1 MIIEH
6 IAVWTTDIERLKT
19 YYINFFGGRANNKYR
34 NEAKQLESYFI
45 SFESGARLEI
55 MTRVDINTRP
65 PNNESP
71 YLGMAHIAFGVKDVK
86 KVDDQAAKLRAAGY
100 PILSGPRRTGD
111 GYYEFETTDPDGN
124 LIEVTA
130 AFKGK

>member
-6 IAVWTTDIERLKT
+6 IAIWTADIERLKT
-19 YYINFFGGRANNKYR
+19 YYIDFFGGQTNSKYR
-34 NEAKQLESYFI
+34 NEAKQFESYFI

-55 MTRVDINTRP
+55 MTRVDINTEV
-65 PNNESP
+65 PNSVSP
-71 YLGMAHIAFGVKDVK
+71 YLGMAHIAFGVKDMK
-86 KVDDQAAKLRAAGY
+86 KVNDQAALLRRAGY
-100 PILSGPRRTGD
+100 SILSGPRRTGD

-130 AFKGK
+130 VFDS